1 MPGHDGL
8 TAARPAAMVG
18 VAGRLGWRAVALACC
33 VALAGCASGERTV
46 GEGASGERPASGG
59 TPPTA
64 TVPKPAAPP
73 QRAAVPA
80 KTPPAGPP
88 PPQAAEAEKPDPLAA
103 TAPPTILS
111 PRAQADQVGLASWYG
126 GKFHRRRTAS
136 GELFDMRAL
145 TAAHPT
151 LPFGSLVC
159 VRSTVNGRTVVVRI
173 NDRGPHT
180 GNRVIDLSRAAAE
193 ELGMIGLG
201 LKPVELFALDEDEK
215 DCPEP

>member
-1 MPGHDGL
+1 MGARGGML
-8 TAARPAAMVG
+8 TARKPVVGSTAAW
-18 VAGRLGWRAVALACC
+18 RLGGRVAALACC
-33 VALAGCASGERTV
+33 VIVAGCASV
-46 GEGASGERPASGG
+46 ERPSDAGAQG
-59 TPPTA
+59 
-64 TVPKPAAPP
+64 AAAEAKAAAVP
-73 QRAAVPA
+73 QRRGVPA
-80 KTPPAGPP
+80 KTAPPADPP
-88 PPQAAEAEKPDPLAA
+88 RPKARAPEVEEAEKAA
-103 TAPPTILS
+103 LPAPEPES
-111 PRAQADQVGLASWYG
+111 PPSRASADQVGLASWYG
-126 GKFHRRRTAS
+126 SKFHRRRTAS

-159 VRSTVNGRTVVVRI
+159 VRSTVNGRSVVVRI

-201 LKPVELFALDEDEK
+201 LKPVELFALQDGDR

>member
-1 MPGHDGL
+1 MRARGDV
-8 TAARPAAMVG
+8 AMVRRPAAES
-18 VAGRLGWRAVALACC
+18 AAAWRLGVRLVALACC
-33 VALAGCASGERTV
+33 VIVAGCASV
-46 GEGASGERPASGG
+46 ERPSDVGAQGA
-59 TPPTA
+59 PADAKATA
-64 TVPKPAAPP
+64 A
-73 QRAAVPA
+73 QRRGVPA
-80 KTPPAGPP
+80 KTPPADPP
-88 PPQAAEAEKPDPLAA
+88 RSKARAPEIEEAEKA
-103 TAPPTILS
+103 APPVPEPES
-111 PRAQADQVGLASWYG
+111 PPSRASADQVGLASWYG

-159 VRSTVNGRTVVVRI
+159 VRSTVNGRSVVVRI

-201 LKPVELFALDEDEK
+201 LKPVELFALQDGER

>member
-1 MPGHDGL
+1 MGAPGDLAMARMPGPGS
-8 TAARPAAMVG
+8 AASWRLS
-18 VAGRLGWRAVALACC
+18 GRALALACC
-33 VALAGCASGERTV
+33 VIVAGCASV
-46 GEGASGERPASGG
+46 ERPSDAGAQGG
-59 TPPTA
+59 AAADAKVLPVQPRRGEPVRTPPA
-64 TVPKPAAPP
+64 DPLPPKPRAHDRDDADQNLPAAPQP
-73 QRAAVPA
+73 ESPPSRA
-80 KTPPAGPP
+80 
-88 PPQAAEAEKPDPLAA
+88 
-103 TAPPTILS
+103 S
-111 PRAQADQVGLASWYG
+111 ADQVGLASWYG
-126 GKFHRRRTAS
+126 SKFHRRRTAS

-159 VRSTVNGRTVVVRI
+159 VRSTVNGRSVVVRI

-201 LKPVELFALDEDEK
+201 LKPVELFALEDGEQ

>member
-1 MPGHDGL
+1 MRTRANVAPQL
-8 TAARPAAMVG
+8 TPAALGVG
-18 VAGRLGWRAVALACC
+18 AGYGRTVALAFAFTM
-33 VALAGCASGERTV
+33 VLVGCASV
-46 GEGASGERPASGG
+46 ERPPEPGVQG
-59 TPPTA
+59 T
-64 TVPKPAAPP
+64 AAEL
-73 QRAAVPA
+73 
-80 KTPPAGPP
+80 KPPAG
-88 PPQAAEAEKPDPLAA
+88 QQLRELRAR
-103 TAPPTILS
+103 APS
-111 PRAQADQVGLASWYG
+111 ADAPRARTAAPEAGDAEMHSPAAADPESPAVSAPADQVGMASWYG

-159 VRSTVNGRTVVVRI
+159 VRSTVNRRTVVVRI

-201 LKPVELFALDEDEK
+201 LKPVELFALKNGER

>member
-1 MPGHDGL
+1 MGARGDLARSHMPGPGR
-8 TAARPAAMVG
+8 AA
-18 VAGRLGWRAVALACC
+18 GWRLSGRALALACC
-33 VALAGCASGERTV
+33 VIVAGCASV
-46 GEGASGERPASGG
+46 ERPSSDAVPQGG
-59 TPPTA
+59 A
-64 TVPKPAAPP
+64 AADAKAPAAPP
-73 QRAAVPA
+73 RRGEPTR
-80 KTPPAGPP
+80 TPPADPLRSKP
-88 PPQAAEAEKPDPLAA
+88 RAHETDDAEKAP
-103 TAPPTILS
+103 TAVPSPENPPS
-111 PRAQADQVGLASWYG
+111 RASADQVGLASWYG
-126 GKFHRRRTAS
+126 SKFHRRRTAS

-159 VRSTVNGRTVVVRI
+159 VRSTVNGRSVVVRI

-201 LKPVELFALDEDEK
+201 LKPVELFALEDGEQ

>member
-1 MPGHDGL
+1 MRARGDV
-8 TAARPAAMVG
+8 AMVRRPAAES
-18 VAGRLGWRAVALACC
+18 AAAWRLGVRLAALACC
-33 VALAGCASGERTV
+33 VIV
-46 GEGASGERPASGG
+46 GAQGAPADAKA
-59 TPPTA
+59 TA
-64 TVPKPAAPP
+64 A
-73 QRAAVPA
+73 QRRGVPA
-80 KTPPAGPP
+80 KTPPADPP
-88 PPQAAEAEKPDPLAA
+88 RSKARAPEIEEAEKA
-103 TAPPTILS
+103 APPVPEPES
-111 PRAQADQVGLASWYG
+111 PPSRASADQVGLASWYG

-159 VRSTVNGRTVVVRI
+159 VRSTVNGRSVVVRI

-201 LKPVELFALDEDEK
+201 LKPVELFALQDGER

>member
-1 MPGHDGL
+1 MLMRRLLAVG
-8 TAARPAAMVG
+8 AAPWNHR
-18 VAGRLGWRAVALACC
+18 RWQALALGCC
-33 VALAGCASGERTV
+33 LALAGCASGDRAA
-46 GEGASGERPASGG
+46 GDKPQA
-59 TPPTA
+59 
-64 TVPKPAAPP
+64 PAAPSKEAAP
-73 QRAAVPA
+73 PPRPGAPTRAAPAEPPRPQPIEAEEAGPGVPA
-80 KTPPAGPP
+80 PRGASTPPS
-88 PPQAAEAEKPDPLAA
+88 
-103 TAPPTILS
+103 S
-111 PRAQADQVGLASWYG
+111 PRASADQVGLASWYG

-159 VRSTVNGRTVVVRI
+159 VRSTINGRAVVVRV

-180 GNRVIDLSRAAAE
+180 RNRIIDLSRAAAE

-201 LKPVELFALDEDEK
+201 LKPVELFALPEGES

>member
-1 MPGHDGL
+1 MRMRADK
-8 TAARPAAMVG
+8 AAVPQLAAGRAG
-18 VAGRLGWRAVALACC
+18 VVRLGWRAVALACC
-33 VALAGCASGERTV
+33 VLVAGCASV
-46 GEGASGERPASGG
+46 ERPLDAGVQSAASE
-59 TPPTA
+59 
-64 TVPKPAAPP
+64 PKSPAVP
-73 QRAAVPA
+73 QRRGVPA
-80 KTPPAGPP
+80 KTPPADPP
-88 PPQAAEAEKPDPLAA
+88 SPQPAAPEAGTADKAAPAAAEPESPPARAA
-103 TAPPTILS
+103 
-111 PRAQADQVGLASWYG
+111 ADQVGLASWYG

-201 LKPVELFALDEDEK
+201 LKPVELFTLQDGERE
-215 DCPEP
+215 CPEP

>member
-1 MPGHDGL
+1 MPE
-8 TAARPAAMVG
+8 PESPPS
-18 VAGRLGWRAVALACC
+18 RA
-33 VALAGCASGERTV
+33 S
-46 GEGASGERPASGG
+46 
-59 TPPTA
+59 
-64 TVPKPAAPP
+64 
-73 QRAAVPA
+73 
-80 KTPPAGPP
+80 
-88 PPQAAEAEKPDPLAA
+88 
-103 TAPPTILS
+103 
-111 PRAQADQVGLASWYG
+111 ADQVGLASWYG

-159 VRSTVNGRTVVVRI
+159 VRSTVNGRSVVVRI

-201 LKPVELFALDEDEK
+201 LKPVELFALQDGER

>member
-1 MPGHDGL
+1 V
-8 TAARPAAMVG
+8 MV
-18 VAGRLGWRAVALACC
+18 
-33 VALAGCASGERTV
+33 AGCASV
-46 GEGASGERPASGG
+46 ERPLDAGG
-59 TPPTA
+59 QSTAAEAKPPA
-64 TVPKPAAPP
+64 GQP
-73 QRAAVPA
+73 RRGVPA
-80 KTPPAGPP
+80 KTPPAEPSQP
-88 PPQAAEAEKPDPLAA
+88 RPAAPETEPAEK
-103 TAPPTILS
+103 TAPAAVEPES
-111 PRAQADQVGLASWYG
+111 PPARAAADQVGLASWYG

-201 LKPVELFALDEDEK
+201 LKPVELFALQDGER

>member
-1 MPGHDGL
+1 MRVRGDVA
-8 TAARPAAMVG
+8 TAQKPAGGGPPAW
-18 VAGRLGWRAVALACC
+18 RLGGRVAALACC
-33 VALAGCASGERTV
+33 VIVAGCASV
-46 GEGASGERPASGG
+46 ERPSDTGAQAAAADAKAAAAPQRRGLPAKT
-59 TPPTA
+59 TPPA
-64 TVPKPAAPP
+64 EPPRPKARAPEVEEAEKAAPP
-73 QRAAVPA
+73 VPE
-80 KTPPAGPP
+80 PESPP
-88 PPQAAEAEKPDPLAA
+88 P
-103 TAPPTILS
+103 
-111 PRAQADQVGLASWYG
+111 RASADQVGLASWYG
-126 GKFHRRRTAS
+126 SKFHRRRTAS

-159 VRSTVNGRTVVVRI
+159 VRSTVNGRSVVVRI

-201 LKPVELFALDEDEK
+201 LKPVELFALQDGDR

>member
-1 MPGHDGL
+1 MKARSVVATVR
-8 TAARPAAMVG
+8 TA
-18 VAGRLGWRAVALACC
+18 VAQGRAGWRAAALGAAVAILA
-33 VALAGCASGERTV
+33 ACASV
-46 GEGASGERPASGG
+46 ERPAD
-59 TPPTA
+59 A
-64 TVPKPAAPP
+64 
-73 QRAAVPA
+73 
-80 KTPPAGPP
+80 PPAGAAAGAKETTPP
-88 PPQAAEAEKPDPLAA
+88 LRRSGPRQGVPAEPQRPHKAPSETSNKAESV
-103 TAPPTILS
+103 APPDEPEPDS
-111 PRAQADQVGLASWYG
+111 PSSRVSADQVGLASWYG

-159 VRSTVNGRTVVVRI
+159 VRSTVNGRAVVVRI

-180 GNRVIDLSRAAAE
+180 GKRIIDLSRAAAE

-201 LKPVELFALDEDEK
+201 LKPVELFALQDGER

>member
-1 MPGHDGL
+1 MEAQGDLAMARMPGPGS
-8 TAARPAAMVG
+8 TAAW
-18 VAGRLGWRAVALACC
+18 RLGGRALALACC
-33 VALAGCASGERTV
+33 VIVAGCASV
-46 GEGASGERPASGG
+46 ERPSGAVPQG
-59 TPPTA
+59 GAAADAKAAAVQPRRAEPARLPPA
-64 TVPKPAAPP
+64 NPMPPKPKAHERDDAEQVAPAAPQP
-73 QRAAVPA
+73 E
-80 KTPPAGPP
+80 PP
-88 PPQAAEAEKPDPLAA
+88 P
-103 TAPPTILS
+103 S
-111 PRAQADQVGLASWYG
+111 RASADQVGLASWYG
-126 GKFHRRRTAS
+126 SKFHRRRTAS

-159 VRSTVNGRTVVVRI
+159 VRSTVNGRSVVVRI

-201 LKPVELFALDEDEK
+201 LKPVELFALEDGEQ

>member
-1 MPGHDGL
+1 MRARGNGAAHAVL
-8 TAARPAAMVG
+8 VTAAGCSMVSRWWG
-18 VAGRLGWRAVALACC
+18 MLALSCCVLVVGCSTAGRPPVGRA
-33 VALAGCASGERTV
+33 
-46 GEGASGERPASGG
+46 
-59 TPPTA
+59 
-64 TVPKPAAPP
+64 
-73 QRAAVPA
+73 QD
-80 KTPPAGPP
+80 
-88 PPQAAEAEKPDPLAA
+88 QAAEAIAA
-103 TAPPTILS
+103 VPRNPPAPPKAALVNP
-111 PRAQADQVGLASWYG
+111 PRPEARQENAEEGPAPAVQAPREPVLADQVGLASWYG

-180 GNRVIDLSRAAAE
+180 GKRVIDLSRAAAE

-201 LKPVELFALDEDEK
+201 LKPVELFALEDGDQE
-215 DCPEP
+215 CPAP

>member
-1 MPGHDGL
+1 MPARANVAPQL
-8 TAARPAAMVG
+8 TPVARGVG
-18 VAGRLGWRAVALACC
+18 AGYRRTVALAFAFAFTM
-33 VALAGCASGERTV
+33 ALVGCASV
-46 GEGASGERPASGG
+46 ERPPEPGVQG
-59 TPPTA
+59 
-64 TVPKPAAPP
+64 AA
-73 QRAAVPA
+73 AEL
-80 KTPPAGPP
+80 KPPAGQQLRELRARAPSADAP
-88 PPQAAEAEKPDPLAA
+88 RARTAAPEAGDADMPIPAAAEPESPAVS
-103 TAPPTILS
+103 AP
-111 PRAQADQVGLASWYG
+111 ADQVGMASWYG

-201 LKPVELFALDEDEK
+201 LKPVELFALKNGER